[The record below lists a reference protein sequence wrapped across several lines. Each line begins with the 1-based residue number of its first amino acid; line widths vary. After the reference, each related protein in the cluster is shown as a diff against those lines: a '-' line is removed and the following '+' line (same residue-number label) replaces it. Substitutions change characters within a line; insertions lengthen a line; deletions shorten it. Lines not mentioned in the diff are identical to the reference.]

1 MSERTQ
7 YRDRMFA
14 IIETWQQS
22 GLSKKA
28 FCTEQGITY
37 HRFHYWHRRYKT
49 HHTTAGTNVP
59 AFIPLQLP
67 ATTASAELVYPDGR
81 RLLFHQDVDAIFLK
95 TLLG

>member
-1 MSERTQ
+1 MSEPLS
-7 YRDRMFA
+7 YRQQMLA
-14 IIETWQQS
+14 LVEAWQQS
-22 GLSKKA
+22 GLSKKI
-28 FCTEQGITY
+28 FCAEQCITY
-37 HRFHYWHRRYKT
+37 HRFHYWHRRYKP
-49 HHTTAGTNVP
+49 HHTTGGTNVP